1 MKADLT
7 KKIRP
12 RFNTTKNERKTM
24 KSLKNN
30 QNIIIKP
37 ADKGGAIVIQNKED
51 YIKEGERQL
60 ANKEHYIEL
69 EDYNKTR
76 KEFIK
81 QVSKTLDWTLSN
93 DLIDEDLHKILCRS
107 NPRTA
112 NLYLLPK
119 IYKKNNPGR
128 PIINH
133 MGSLTETISALV
145 DEILR
150 KYSKLAK
157 SYVKGTSHFLK
168 LTMEMEVDES
178 EYLCTVDVTA
188 LYTNIPHEEGIQKV
202 IKFMKRK
209 NAPDSEILLC
219 QHLLEHI
226 LKKNYFEFNNKYY
239 LQVSGTAIGTRCAP
253 NYAIIFMAELEEE
266 FLEQQT
272 QTPRIWIRFIDDI
285 FMVWNNT
292 LQELDEFINKL
303 NDFHPTINLTKEV
316 NDFGLPFLDTFVYK
330 EDRRLKTKV
339 YHKPTD
345 NKQ

>member
-1 MKADLT
+1 MRFKTAVLNQMKTDLA
-7 KKIRP
+7 KKTRP
-12 RFNTTKNERKTM
+12 RFNTTEEERQAM
-24 KSLKNN
+24 KSLRNN
-30 QNIIIKP
+30 NNIIIKP
-37 ADKGGAIVIQNKED
+37 ADKDGTIVIQNKED

-60 ANKEHYIEL
+60 SNKDHYMEL
-69 EDYNKTR
+69 EDYTKTR

-81 QVSKTLDWTLSN
+81 QVSITLDWTLRN
-93 DLIDEDLHKILCRS
+93 DLIDEDLHKILFKS

-119 IYKKNNPGR
+119 IHKKNNPGR
-128 PIINH
+128 PIINSV
-133 MGSLTETISALV
+133 GSLTETISVLV

-168 LTMEMEVDES
+168 LIMEMETDES

-226 LKKNYFEFNNKYY
+226 LKMNYFEFNNKYY
-239 LQVSGTAIGTRCAP
+239 LQVSGTAMGTRCAP

-266 FLEQQT
+266 FLE
-272 QTPRIWIRFIDDI
+272 
-285 FMVWNNT
+285 
-292 LQELDEFINKL
+292 
-303 NDFHPTINLTKEV
+303 
-316 NDFGLPFLDTFVYK
+316 
-330 EDRRLKTKV
+330 
-339 YHKPTD
+339 
-345 NKQ
+345 KQI